1 MTLKLNETPKW
12 SKLLPLLGI
21 AAGVGLAI
29 YQKKDCIGCFLGYS
43 LSGLII
49 GSVPVIYYA
58 KKAGEAEQKVAETII
73 E

>member
-1 MTLKLNETPKW
+1 MILNLNNTPKW
-12 SKLLPLLGI
+12 SKLLPLAGI

-43 LSGLII
+43 LSGLLI

-58 KKAGEAEQKVAETII
+58 KKAGEEGKRLANQK
-73 E
+73 